1 MPKKK
6 KIGLVVDFYKKKA
19 VKLASEVE
27 SWLKKK
33 NCSVFI
39 KSIPDLTKS
48 ILKDLDFIVTFG
60 GDGTVLRAANAVAP
74 YNIPMARVNFGTT
87 GYLCNIKPKEVFQ
100 ALEKI
105 LNGRYRLET
114 QARIKAKIVK
124 GKEFI
129 DSFDAFNEIT
139 VGSSAEKKT
148 AWLRI
153 AVVDYNTDYE
163 RERVVRTTGDG
174 LIIATKS
181 GSTGYALSAGGS
193 ALLEDGYV
201 VVPSNGRFEEGFLFS
216 HAPSFVIYGDVWFEI
231 TVLRGGPNL
240 PCVMADS
247 DDQRKRKL
255 EERERV
261 IISKSILKNLFI
273 EL

>member
-6 KIGLVVDFYKKKA
+6 KVGLVVDFYKKKA
-19 VKLASEVE
+19 VKLANEVE
-27 SWLKKK
+27 CWFKKK
-33 NCSVFI
+33 NCSTFI
-39 KSIPDLTKS
+39 KSIPDLTES
-48 ILKDLDFIVTFG
+48 ILKKLDFIIAFG
-60 GDGTVLRAANAVAP
+60 GDGTVLRTANAVAP

-105 LNGRYRLET
+105 LNGQYRVET

-124 GKEFI
+124 GKKFI
-129 DSFDAFNEIT
+129 DVFDAFNEIT
-139 VGSSAEKKT
+139 VGSGSEKKT
-148 AWLRI
+148 AWLQI
-153 AVVDYNTDYE
+153 AVVDHNTGYE

-174 LIIATKS
+174 LIIATKG
-181 GSTGYALSAGGS
+181 GSTGYALSAGGP

-201 VVPSNGRFEEGFLFS
+201 VVSSNGRFEGGFLPS
-216 HAPSFVIYGDVWFEI
+216 HAPSFVIYGYVWFEI

-255 EERERV
+255 EEGERV

-273 EL
+273 EF